1 MGIPLSWSS
10 FLGIVLAVAG
20 AGLYALRS
28 LRPSLA
34 RDQDIF
40 FSAVALLCGGIIFFQ
55 GWRQDPILQFSQFL
69 LTGCAIWFAYES
81 IRLRS
86 VATEQARRST
96 PIVDEDRPVSRVY
109 RAELDELAPVEDR
122 PTRRIRGTRDSR
134 PSRSDDYYDDTP
146 TPRRRPTSRSSG
158 SSDERYSP
166 DDRPRKRRPRPTE
179 DRPVRTVD
187 DVESTDYPSDY
198 SEDRPTRRSSSSRP
212 SNGQEPGTSARPKR
226 QRPPVDEEPPRRRRN
241 EEPATEPPTS
251 SDYVDYKPINP
262 DDDETDNWGDD

>member
-109 RAELDELAPVEDR
+109 RAELDELSPAEDR

-146 TPRRRPTSRSSG
+146 RRRPSSRNSS
-158 SSDERYSP
+158 SNSDERYGS

-179 DRPVRTVD
+179 ERPVRTVD
-187 DVESTDYPSDY
+187 DAESTDYSSDY
-198 SEDRPTRRSSSSRP
+198 PEDRPPRRSSSRP
-212 SNGQEPGTSARPKR
+212 SNGQEPGAAPKPKR
-226 QRPPVDEEPPRRRRN
+226 SPRPLGDEAPPPRRRRD
-241 EEPATEPPTS
+241 EDPEAEPPS
-251 SDYVDYKPINP
+251 PSDYVDYKPVDP
-262 DDDETDNWGDD
+262 GDDETDNWGDY